1 MRIVMKNNIQQTVQK
16 SWFKIDTPWKSVEMW
31 LIEYIFP
38 TPAAMKIFRKNFCT
52 MWLMLAYRNWLK
64 FALYSNAIS
73 GYKKIKEKGFY
84 VKYV

>member
-1 MRIVMKNNIQQTVQK
+1 MDIINLGHDVLGET
-16 SWFKIDTPWKSVEMW
+16 
-31 LIEYIFP
+31 EYRKTLCTFLVFVS
-38 TPAAMKIFRKNFCT
+38 TCRRPASSRADVTDVT

-84 VKYV
+84 IKYV